1 LQARPRVA
9 KGSRSGPANGRS
21 EAEIPGA
28 LRPPF
33 ATQGRAYKTVR
44 KSTSTRQ
51 STMTTTIS
59 STNDLPAI
67 RRKPLYQHLYVQVL
81 AAIALGILLGHFSPG
96 LGEQMKPLGD
106 TFIKLIKMLIAPII
120 FCTVVSGIA
129 GMQSLKRIGRIGFK
143 ALAYFEVLTTIAL
156 VIGLIGVNLLKPGV
170 GMHIDPATLD
180 ASAIAGYSKAA
191 HDQSVVG
198 FLTHIVPS
206 TVFGAFSEGDILQV
220 LFISVLFAFGLQ
232 LLGDVGKPLLDTLDL
247 VAKAFFRMLKIVMY
261 VAPLGAF
268 GGMAFT
274 VGKYGVQSLSAYG
287 HLLLCYYLTGLVFV
301 FVVLN
306 LVARLAGFSLWKFL
320 KYIREELVLVL
331 GTSSSESALPRLM
344 GKLEKLGC
352 EKSTV
357 GLVVPSG
364 YCFNLDG
371 SCINMTVLAIFIAQ
385 ALDIDVSLYHQ
396 VTLLL
401 ILLLTSKGA
410 ASVTGGAFITL
421 AATLGSLDV
430 IPAAGLV
437 LVLGIYRFIS
447 EGGALINVIGNGVA
461 TLFVARW
468 DGALDREQLE
478 RELG

>member
-1 LQARPRVA
+1 
-9 KGSRSGPANGRS
+9 
-21 EAEIPGA
+21 
-28 LRPPF
+28 
-33 ATQGRAYKTVR
+33 
-44 KSTSTRQ
+44 
-51 STMTTTIS
+51 MTKTIS
-59 STNDLPAI
+59 SSIETADVALPC
-67 RRKPLYQHLYVQVL
+67 RKPFYHHLYVQVL
-81 AAIALGILLGHFSPG
+81 AAIVLGVILGHYSPG

-129 GMQSLKRIGRIGFK
+129 SMQDLKRIGRIGFK
-143 ALAYFEVLTTIAL
+143 SLVYFEVLTTIAL
-156 VIGLIGVNLLKPGV
+156 VVGLIGVNLLKPGV

-180 ASAIAGYSKAA
+180 ASAIAGYTKAA

-198 FLTHIVPS
+198 FLTHIIPS
-206 TVFGAFSEGDILQV
+206 TVFGAFTDGDILQV

-232 LLGDVGKPLLDTLDL
+232 LMGEVGRPLLNTIDL
-247 VAKAFFRMLKIVMY
+247 IAKAFFRMLKIVMY
-261 VAPLGAF
+261 LAPLGAF

-274 VGKYGVQSLSAYG
+274 VGKYGVQSLGAYVN
-287 HLLLCYYLTGLVFV
+287 LLVCYYITGLVFV

-306 LVARLAGFSLWKFL
+306 IVARLAGFSLWKFL

-344 GKLEKLGC
+344 GKLERLGC

-421 AATLGSLDV
+421 AATLGSIDV

-437 LVLGIYRFIS
+437 LVLGVYRFIS

-468 DGALDREQLE
+468 DGALDREQLK

>member
-1 LQARPRVA
+1 
-9 KGSRSGPANGRS
+9 
-21 EAEIPGA
+21 
-28 LRPPF
+28 
-33 ATQGRAYKTVR
+33 
-44 KSTSTRQ
+44 
-51 STMTTTIS
+51 MTKTIS
-59 STNDLPAI
+59 SSIATADVASP
-67 RRKPLYQHLYVQVL
+67 RRKSFYHHLYVQVL
-81 AAIALGILLGHFSPG
+81 AAIVLGVILGHYSPG

-129 GMQSLKRIGRIGFK
+129 SMRDLKRIGRIGFK
-143 ALAYFEVLTTIAL
+143 SLVYFEVLTTIAL
-156 VIGLIGVNLLKPGV
+156 VIGLIGVNVLKPGA
-170 GMHIDPATLD
+170 GLHIDPASLD
-180 ASAIAGYSKAA
+180 ASAIAGYTKAA

-198 FLTHIVPS
+198 FLTHIIPS
-206 TVFGAFSEGDILQV
+206 TVFGAFTEGDILQV

-232 LLGDVGKPLLDTLDL
+232 LLGDAGKPLLNTIDL
-247 VAKAFFRMLKIVMY
+247 IAKAFFRMLKIIMY
-261 VAPLGAF
+261 LAPLGAF

-274 VGKYGVQSLSAYG
+274 VGKYGVQSLGAYAN
-287 HLLLCYYLTGLVFV
+287 LLVCYYITGLVFV

-306 LVARLAGFSLWKFL
+306 IVARLAGFSLWKFL

-421 AATLGSLDV
+421 AATLGSIDV

-437 LVLGIYRFIS
+437 LVLGVYRFIS

-468 DGALDREQLE
+468 DGALDREQLK
-478 RELG
+478 RELGVIVLLSALRLGATHGELKGCEHLEAALILI

>member
-1 LQARPRVA
+1 
-9 KGSRSGPANGRS
+9 
-21 EAEIPGA
+21 
-28 LRPPF
+28 
-33 ATQGRAYKTVR
+33 
-44 KSTSTRQ
+44 
-51 STMTTTIS
+51 MTKIIS
-59 STNDLPAI
+59 SSDTDSDFGIDSPASK
-67 RRKPLYQHLYVQVL
+67 RKPFYQHLYVQVL
-81 AAIALGILLGHFSPG
+81 AAIALGIVLGHFAPSV
-96 LGEQMKPLGD
+96 GEQMKPLGD

-129 GMQSLKRIGRIGFK
+129 SMQNLKRIGRVGLK
-143 ALAYFEVLTTIAL
+143 ALIYFEVLTTLAL
-156 VIGLIGVNLLKPGV
+156 IIGLIGVNLLKPGA
-170 GMHIDPATLD
+170 GMHIDPASLD
-180 ASAIAGYSKAA
+180 ATAIAGYAKAA

-198 FLTHIVPS
+198 FLTHIIPS
-206 TVFGAFSEGDILQV
+206 TVFGAFTEGDILQV
-220 LFISVLFAFGLQ
+220 LFISVLFAFALQ
-232 LLGDVGKPLLDTLDL
+232 LMGDLGKPLLNIIDL
-247 VAKAFFRMLKIVMY
+247 IANAFFRMLKIVMY

-274 VGKYGVQSLSAYG
+274 VGKYGVGSLVSYG
-287 HLLLCYYLTGLVFV
+287 NLLICYYVTAIVFV

-306 LVARLAGFSLWKFL
+306 LVAKLAGFSLWKFL

-421 AATLGSLDV
+421 AATLGSMDV

-437 LVLGIYRFIS
+437 LVLGVYRFIS

-461 TLFVARW
+461 TIFIARW
-468 DGALDREQLE
+468 DGALDREQLQ

>member
-1 LQARPRVA
+1 
-9 KGSRSGPANGRS
+9 
-21 EAEIPGA
+21 
-28 LRPPF
+28 
-33 ATQGRAYKTVR
+33 
-44 KSTSTRQ
+44 
-51 STMTTTIS
+51 MTKTIS
-59 STNDLPAI
+59 TTVDEITAAAP
-67 RRKPLYQHLYVQVL
+67 RRKPFYHHLYVQVL
-81 AAIALGILLGHFSPG
+81 TAIILGVILGHFSPG

-129 GMQSLKRIGRIGFK
+129 GMQDLKRIGRIGFK
-143 ALAYFEVLTTIAL
+143 SLVYFEVLTTIAL
-156 VIGLIGVNLLKPGV
+156 VIGLIGVNLFKPGA
-170 GMHIDPATLD
+170 GMHINPATLD
-180 ASAIAGYSKAA
+180 PSAIAGYAKAA
-191 HDQSVVG
+191 HDQSVVE
-198 FLTHIVPS
+198 FLTHIVPT
-206 TVFGAFSEGDILQV
+206 TVFGAFTEGDILQV
-220 LFISVLFAFGLQ
+220 LFISVLFAFSLQ
-232 LLGDVGKPLLDTLDL
+232 LLGDVGKPLLNTIDL
-247 VAKAFFRMLKIVMY
+247 IAKAFFRMLKIVMY
-261 VAPLGAF
+261 LAPLGAF

-274 VGKYGVQSLSAYG
+274 VGKYGVQSLGAYVN
-287 HLLLCYYLTGLVFV
+287 LLVCYYVTGLVFV

-306 LVARLAGFSLWKFL
+306 IVARLAGFSLWKFL

-421 AATLGSLDV
+421 AATLGSIDV

-437 LVLGIYRFIS
+437 LVLGVYRFIS

-468 DGALDREQLE
+468 DGALDREQLK
-478 RELG
+478 RELGE

>member
-1 LQARPRVA
+1 
-9 KGSRSGPANGRS
+9 
-21 EAEIPGA
+21 
-28 LRPPF
+28 
-33 ATQGRAYKTVR
+33 
-44 KSTSTRQ
+44 
-51 STMTTTIS
+51 MTKIIS
-59 STNDLPAI
+59 SSVESVDEPLP
-67 RRKPLYQHLYVQVL
+67 RRKAFYQHLYVQVL
-81 AAIALGILLGHFSPG
+81 AAIVLGVILGHFSPG

-129 GMQSLKRIGRIGFK
+129 GMQDLKRIGRIGFK
-143 ALAYFEVLTTIAL
+143 SLIYFEVLTTIAL
-156 VIGLIGVNLLKPGV
+156 VIGLIGVNLLKPGI
-170 GMHIDPATLD
+170 GMHIDPASLD
-180 ASAIAGYSKAA
+180 ASAIAGYTKAA

-198 FLTHIVPS
+198 FLTHIVPT
-206 TVFGAFSEGDILQV
+206 TVFGAFTEGDILQV

-232 LLGDVGKPLLDTLDL
+232 LLGETGKPLLNTIDL

-261 VAPLGAF
+261 LAPLGAF

-274 VGKYGVQSLSAYG
+274 VGKYGVQSLGAYVN
-287 HLLLCYYLTGLVFV
+287 LLVCYYLTGLVFV

-421 AATLGSLDV
+421 AATLGSIDV

-437 LVLGIYRFIS
+437 LVLGVYRFIS

-461 TLFVARW
+461 TLFIARW
-468 DGALDREQLE
+468 DGALDREQLS

>member
-1 LQARPRVA
+1 
-9 KGSRSGPANGRS
+9 
-21 EAEIPGA
+21 
-28 LRPPF
+28 
-33 ATQGRAYKTVR
+33 
-44 KSTSTRQ
+44 
-51 STMTTTIS
+51 MTKIIS
-59 STNDLPAI
+59 SSDSDFGIDSPTSK
-67 RRKPLYQHLYVQVL
+67 RKPFYQHLYVQVL
-81 AAIALGILLGHFSPG
+81 AAIALGIVLGHFAPSV
-96 LGEQMKPLGD
+96 GEQMKPLGD

-129 GMQSLKRIGRIGFK
+129 SMQNLRRIGRVGLK
-143 ALAYFEVLTTIAL
+143 AIIYFEVLTTLAL
-156 VIGLIGVNLLKPGV
+156 IIGLIGVNLLQPGV
-170 GMHIDPATLD
+170 GMHIDPASLD
-180 ASAIAGYSKAA
+180 ATAIAGYAKAA

-198 FLTHIVPS
+198 FLTHIIPS
-206 TVFGAFSEGDILQV
+206 TVFGAFTEGDILQV
-220 LFISVLFAFGLQ
+220 LFISVLFAFALQ
-232 LLGDVGKPLLDTLDL
+232 LMGDLGKPLLNIIDL
-247 VAKAFFRMLKIVMY
+247 TANAFFRMLKIVMY

-274 VGKYGVQSLSAYG
+274 VGKYGVGSLVSYG
-287 HLLLCYYLTGLVFV
+287 NLLVCYYVTAIVFV

-306 LVARLAGFSLWKFL
+306 LVAKLAGFSLWKFL

-396 VTLLL
+396 ITLLL

-421 AATLGSLDV
+421 AATLGSMDV

-437 LVLGIYRFIS
+437 LVLGVYRFIS

-461 TLFVARW
+461 TIFIARW
-468 DGALDREQLE
+468 DGALDREQLQ

>member
-1 LQARPRVA
+1 MKTITSMISEKSPSRLRRV
-9 KGSRSGPANGRS
+9 
-21 EAEIPGA
+21 
-28 LRPPF
+28 LR
-33 ATQGRAYKTVR
+33 
-44 KSTSTRQ
+44 
-51 STMTTTIS
+51 
-59 STNDLPAI
+59 
-67 RRKPLYQHLYVQVL
+67 HLYVQVL
-81 AAIALGILLGHFSPG
+81 LAILLGVIVGHFYPG
-96 LGEQMKPLGD
+96 VGEQMKPLGD

-129 GMQSLKRIGRIGFK
+129 SMQSLKRIGRVGFK
-143 ALAYFEVLTTIAL
+143 SLLYFEVLTTLAL
-156 VIGLIGVNLLKPGV
+156 VIGLIGVNLMQPGA
-170 GMHIDPATLD
+170 GMHINPATLD
-180 ASAIAGYSKAA
+180 GQAVAGYSKLA
-191 HDQSVVG
+191 HEQSVVG

-206 TVFGAFSEGDILQV
+206 TVFGAFAEGDILQV
-220 LFISVLFAFGLQ
+220 LFISILFAFALQ
-232 LLGDVGKPLLDTLDL
+232 MLGAAGKPLLNLIDL
-247 VAKAFFRMLKIVMY
+247 VAQAFFRMVKIVMY
-261 VAPLGAF
+261 VSPLGAF

-274 VGKYGVQSLSAYG
+274 IGKYGVGSLGAYG
-287 HLLLCYYLTGLVFV
+287 NLLICYYVTAVFFV

-306 LVARLAGFSLWKFL
+306 LVARLAGFSLWQFL
-320 KYIREELVLVL
+320 KYIRDELFLVL

-344 GKLEKLGC
+344 GKLERLGC
-352 EKSTV
+352 EKSVV

-385 ALDIDVSLYHQ
+385 ALDIPLDLWHQ

-437 LVLGIYRFIS
+437 LVLGVYRFIS

-461 TLFVARW
+461 TLFIAKW
-468 DGALDREQLE
+468 EGALDEGKLAAQLRDGCGREG
-478 RELG
+478 RV

>member
-1 LQARPRVA
+1 
-9 KGSRSGPANGRS
+9 
-21 EAEIPGA
+21 
-28 LRPPF
+28 
-33 ATQGRAYKTVR
+33 
-44 KSTSTRQ
+44 
-51 STMTTTIS
+51 MTKIIS
-59 STNDLPAI
+59 SSDIDSDFGIDSPTSK
-67 RRKPLYQHLYVQVL
+67 RKPFYQHLSVQVL
-81 AAIALGILLGHFSPG
+81 AALALGIVLGHFAPSV
-96 LGEQMKPLGD
+96 GEQMKPLGD

-129 GMQSLKRIGRIGFK
+129 SMQNLKRIGRVGLK
-143 ALAYFEVLTTIAL
+143 ALIYFEVLTTLAL
-156 VIGLIGVNLLKPGV
+156 IIGLIGVNLLKPGV
-170 GMHIDPATLD
+170 GMHIDPASLD
-180 ASAIAGYSKAA
+180 ATAIAGYAKAA

-198 FLTHIVPS
+198 FLTHIIPS
-206 TVFGAFSEGDILQV
+206 TVFGAFTEGDILQV
-220 LFISVLFAFGLQ
+220 LFISVLFAFALQ
-232 LLGDVGKPLLDTLDL
+232 LMGDLGKPLLNIIDL
-247 VAKAFFRMLKIVMY
+247 IANAFFRMLKIVMY

-274 VGKYGVQSLSAYG
+274 VGKYGVGSLVSYG
-287 HLLLCYYLTGLVFV
+287 NLLICYYVTAIVFV

-306 LVARLAGFSLWKFL
+306 LVAKLAGFSLWKFL

-421 AATLGSLDV
+421 AATLGSMDV

-437 LVLGIYRFIS
+437 LVLGVYRFIS

-461 TLFVARW
+461 TIFIARW
-468 DGALDREQLE
+468 DGALDREQLQ

>member
-1 LQARPRVA
+1 
-9 KGSRSGPANGRS
+9 
-21 EAEIPGA
+21 
-28 LRPPF
+28 
-33 ATQGRAYKTVR
+33 
-44 KSTSTRQ
+44 
-51 STMTTTIS
+51 MTKTIS
-59 STNDLPAI
+59 STIDTAAVPSP
-67 RRKPLYQHLYVQVL
+67 RRKPFYHHLYVQVL
-81 AAIALGILLGHFSPG
+81 AAILLGIVLGHFSPA

-106 TFIKLIKMLIAPII
+106 TFIKLIKMLIAPVI

-129 GMQSLKRIGRIGFK
+129 SMQSLKRIGRIGFK
-143 ALAYFEVLTTIAL
+143 SLIYFEVLTTIAL
-156 VIGLIGVNLLKPGV
+156 VIGLIGVNVLKPGA
-170 GMHIDPATLD
+170 GMHIDPASLD
-180 ASAIAGYSKAA
+180 SSAIAGYAKAA

-198 FLTHIVPS
+198 FLTHIVPG
-206 TVFGAFSEGDILQV
+206 TVFGAFAEGEILQV

-232 LLGDVGKPLLDTLDL
+232 LLGEAGKPLLAIIDL

-274 VGKYGVQSLSAYG
+274 VGKYGVQSLGAYAN
-287 HLLLCYYLTGLVFV
+287 LLVCYYLTALVFV

-306 LVARLAGFSLWKFL
+306 IVARLAGFSLWKFL

-344 GKLEKLGC
+344 DKLEKLGC

-371 SCINMTVLAIFIAQ
+371 SCINMTVLAMFIAQ

-421 AATLGSLDV
+421 AATLASVDV

-437 LVLGIYRFIS
+437 LVLGVYRFIS

-461 TLFVARW
+461 TLFIARW
-468 DGALDREQLE
+468 DGALDREQLQ

>member
-1 LQARPRVA
+1 
-9 KGSRSGPANGRS
+9 
-21 EAEIPGA
+21 
-28 LRPPF
+28 
-33 ATQGRAYKTVR
+33 
-44 KSTSTRQ
+44 
-51 STMTTTIS
+51 MTKTIS
-59 STNDLPAI
+59 SSSEIPAVPGLK
-67 RRKPLYQHLYVQVL
+67 RKPFYHHLYVQVL
-81 AAIALGILLGHFSPG
+81 AAILLGILLGHISPG

-129 GMQSLKRIGRIGFK
+129 SMQNLKKIGRIGFK
-143 ALAYFEVLTTIAL
+143 SLVYFEVLTTLAL
-156 VIGLIGVNLLKPGV
+156 IIGLIGVNLFKPGV

-180 ASAIAGYSKAA
+180 ATAITGYTKAA

-198 FLTHIVPS
+198 FLTHIVPT
-206 TVFGAFSEGDILQV
+206 TVFGAFADGEILQV

-232 LLGDVGKPLLDTLDL
+232 LLGPIGKPLLATIDL
-247 VAKAFFRMLKIVMY
+247 VAQAFFRMLKIVMY

-274 VGKYGVQSLSAYG
+274 VGKYGIGSLAAYG
-287 HLLLCYYLTGLVFV
+287 HLLICYYVTGLVFV

-306 LVARLAGFSLWKFL
+306 LAARLAGFSLWKFL

-344 GKLEKLGC
+344 TKLEKLGC
-352 EKSTV
+352 EKATV

-396 VTLLL
+396 ITLLL

-421 AATLGSLDV
+421 AATLGSIDV

-437 LVLGIYRFIS
+437 LVLGVYRFIS

-461 TLFVARW
+461 ALFVARW
-468 DGALDREQLE
+468 EGVLDREQRT

>member
-1 LQARPRVA
+1 
-9 KGSRSGPANGRS
+9 
-21 EAEIPGA
+21 
-28 LRPPF
+28 
-33 ATQGRAYKTVR
+33 
-44 KSTSTRQ
+44 
-51 STMTTTIS
+51 
-59 STNDLPAI
+59 
-67 RRKPLYQHLYVQVL
+67 LYQHLYVQVL
-81 AAIALGILLGHFSPG
+81 VAVGLGVILGHFSPG

-106 TFIKLIKMLIAPII
+106 IFIKLIKMLIAPII

-129 GMQSLKRIGRIGFK
+129 GMQDLKRIGRIGFK
-143 ALAYFEVLTTIAL
+143 SLIYFEVLTTLAL
-156 VIGLIGVNLLKPGV
+156 VIGLIGVNLLKPGA
-170 GMHIDPATLD
+170 GMHINPATLD
-180 ASAIAGYSKAA
+180 VTAIAGYTKAA
-191 HDQSVVG
+191 HDQSVAG
-198 FLTHIVPS
+198 FLTHIVPA
-206 TVFGAFSEGDILQV
+206 TVFGAFTEGDILQV

-232 LLGDVGKPLLDTLDL
+232 RLGDIGKPLLATIDL

-261 VAPLGAF
+261 LAPLGAF

-274 VGKYGVQSLSAYG
+274 VGKYGVQSLGGYVN
-287 HLLLCYYLTGLVFV
+287 LLVCYYLTGLAFV
-301 FVVLN
+301 FLVLN

-421 AATLGSLDV
+421 AATLGSIDV

-437 LVLGIYRFIS
+437 LVLGVYRFIS

-461 TLFVARW
+461 TLVIARW
-468 DGALDREQLE
+468 DGALDREQLK

>member
-1 LQARPRVA
+1 MISEQPPRPSRLRRV
-9 KGSRSGPANGRS
+9 
-21 EAEIPGA
+21 
-28 LRPPF
+28 LR
-33 ATQGRAYKTVR
+33 
-44 KSTSTRQ
+44 
-51 STMTTTIS
+51 
-59 STNDLPAI
+59 
-67 RRKPLYQHLYVQVL
+67 HLYVQVL
-81 AAIALGILLGHFSPG
+81 LAIILGVIVGHFYPSV
-96 LGEQMKPLGD
+96 GEQMKPLGD

-129 GMQSLKRIGRIGFK
+129 SMQSLKRIGRVGFK
-143 ALAYFEVLTTIAL
+143 SLLYFEVLTTLAL
-156 VIGLIGVNLLKPGV
+156 VIGLMGVNLMQPGA
-170 GMHIDPATLD
+170 GMHINPATLD
-180 ASAIAGYSKAA
+180 GQAVAGYSKLA
-191 HDQSVVG
+191 HEQSVVG

-206 TVFGAFSEGDILQV
+206 TVFGAFAEGDILQV
-220 LFISVLFAFGLQ
+220 LFISILFAFALQ
-232 LLGDVGKPLLDTLDL
+232 MLGPIGKPLLNLIDL
-247 VAKAFFRMLKIVMY
+247 VAQAFFRMVKIVMY
-261 VAPLGAF
+261 ASPLGAF

-274 VGKYGVQSLSAYG
+274 IGKYGVGSLGAYG
-287 HLLLCYYLTGLVFV
+287 NLLICYYVTAVFFV

-306 LVARLAGFSLWKFL
+306 LVARLAGFSLWQFL
-320 KYIREELVLVL
+320 KYIRDELFLVL

-344 GKLEKLGC
+344 GKLERLGC
-352 EKSTV
+352 EKSVV

-385 ALDIDVSLYHQ
+385 ALDIPLDLWHQ

-437 LVLGIYRFIS
+437 LVLGVYRFIS

-461 TLFVARW
+461 TLFIAKW
-468 DGALDREQLE
+468 EGALDEEKLAS
-478 RELG
+478 ELRNGCAKEVEAQA

>member
-1 LQARPRVA
+1 
-9 KGSRSGPANGRS
+9 
-21 EAEIPGA
+21 
-28 LRPPF
+28 
-33 ATQGRAYKTVR
+33 
-44 KSTSTRQ
+44 
-51 STMTTTIS
+51 MTTKTS
-59 STNDLPAI
+59 SSSELPELQLAK
-67 RRKPLYQHLYVQVL
+67 RKPFYNHLYVQVL
-81 AAIALGILLGHFSPG
+81 AAILLGILLGHLSPT

-106 TFIKLIKMLIAPII
+106 TFIKVIKMLIAPII

-129 GMQSLKRIGRIGFK
+129 SMQNLKKIGRIGFK
-143 ALAYFEVLTTIAL
+143 SLVYFEVLTTLAL
-156 VIGLIGVNLLKPGV
+156 VIGLIGVNLFKPGV
-170 GMHIDPATLD
+170 GMHIDPSTLD
-180 ASAIAGYSKAA
+180 GNAIAGYAKAA

-198 FLTHIVPS
+198 FLTHIIPT
-206 TVFGAFSEGDILQV
+206 TVFGAFTEGDILQV

-232 LLGDVGKPLLDTLDL
+232 LLGPVGKPLLDTINL
-247 VAKAFFRMLKIVMY
+247 VAQAFFRMLKIVMY

-274 VGKYGVQSLSAYG
+274 VGKYGIGSLASYG
-287 HLLLCYYLTGLVFV
+287 NLLICYYVTGLVFV

-306 LVARLAGFSLWKFL
+306 LAAHLAGFSLWKFL

-385 ALDIDVSLYHQ
+385 ALDIDVSIYHQ

-421 AATLGSLDV
+421 AATLGSIDV

-437 LVLGIYRFIS
+437 LVLGVYRFIS

-468 DGALDREQLE
+468 EGVLDREQLK

>member
-1 LQARPRVA
+1 
-9 KGSRSGPANGRS
+9 
-21 EAEIPGA
+21 
-28 LRPPF
+28 
-33 ATQGRAYKTVR
+33 
-44 KSTSTRQ
+44 
-51 STMTTTIS
+51 MTKTIS
-59 STNDLPAI
+59 TTVDEITAAAP
-67 RRKPLYQHLYVQVL
+67 RRKPFYHHLYVQVL
-81 AAIALGILLGHFSPG
+81 TAIILGVILGHFSPG

-129 GMQSLKRIGRIGFK
+129 GMQDLKRIGRIGFK
-143 ALAYFEVLTTIAL
+143 SLVYFEVLTTVAL
-156 VIGLIGVNLLKPGV
+156 VIGLIGVNLFKPGA

-180 ASAIAGYSKAA
+180 PSAIAGYAKAA

-198 FLTHIVPS
+198 FLTHIVPT
-206 TVFGAFSEGDILQV
+206 TVFGAFTEGDILQV

-232 LLGDVGKPLLDTLDL
+232 LLGDVGKPLLNTIDL
-247 VAKAFFRMLKIVMY
+247 IAKAFFRMLKIVMY
-261 VAPLGAF
+261 LAPLGAF

-274 VGKYGVQSLSAYG
+274 VGKYGVQSLGAYVN
-287 HLLLCYYLTGLVFV
+287 LLVCYYVTGLVFV

-306 LVARLAGFSLWKFL
+306 IVARLAGFSLWKFL

-421 AATLGSLDV
+421 AATLGSIDV

-437 LVLGIYRFIS
+437 LVLGVYRFIS

-468 DGALDREQLE
+468 DGALDREQLK
-478 RELG
+478 RELGD

>member
-1 LQARPRVA
+1 
-9 KGSRSGPANGRS
+9 
-21 EAEIPGA
+21 
-28 LRPPF
+28 
-33 ATQGRAYKTVR
+33 
-44 KSTSTRQ
+44 
-51 STMTTTIS
+51 MTKTIS
-59 STNDLPAI
+59 SSIDTAGLSTPQ
-67 RRKPLYQHLYVQVL
+67 RKPFYQHLYVQVL
-81 AAIALGILLGHFSPG
+81 AAIVLGIVLGHFSPA

-129 GMQSLKRIGRIGFK
+129 SMQSLKRIGRIGFK
-143 ALAYFEVLTTIAL
+143 SLVYFEVLTTIAL
-156 VIGLIGVNLLKPGV
+156 VIGLIGVNLLKPGA

-180 ASAIAGYSKAA
+180 SSAIAGYAKAA
-191 HDQSVVG
+191 HEQSVVG
-198 FLTHIVPS
+198 FLTHIVPG
-206 TVFGAFSEGDILQV
+206 TVFGAFAEGEILQV

-232 LLGDVGKPLLDTLDL
+232 FLGETGKPLLATIDL
-247 VAKAFFRMLKIVMY
+247 IAKAFFRMLKIVMY
-261 VAPLGAF
+261 LAPLGAF

-274 VGKYGVQSLSAYG
+274 VGKYGVQSLGSYAN
-287 HLLLCYYLTGLVFV
+287 LLVCYYLTGLVFV

-306 LVARLAGFSLWKFL
+306 IVARLAGFSLWKFL
-320 KYIREELVLVL
+320 KYIREELMLVL

-344 GKLEKLGC
+344 DKLEKLGC

-371 SCINMTVLAIFIAQ
+371 SCLNMTVLAIFIAQ
-385 ALDIDVSLYHQ
+385 ALDIDLSLYHQ

-421 AATLGSLDV
+421 AATLASVDV

-437 LVLGIYRFIS
+437 LVLGVYRFIS

-468 DGALDREQLE
+468 DGALDREQLK

>member
-1 LQARPRVA
+1 
-9 KGSRSGPANGRS
+9 
-21 EAEIPGA
+21 
-28 LRPPF
+28 
-33 ATQGRAYKTVR
+33 
-44 KSTSTRQ
+44 
-51 STMTTTIS
+51 MTKTIS
-59 STNDLPAI
+59 SSIDTADVALP
-67 RRKPLYQHLYVQVL
+67 RRRPFYHHLYVQVL
-81 AAIALGILLGHFSPG
+81 AAIVLGVILGHYSPG

-129 GMQSLKRIGRIGFK
+129 SMRDLKRIGRIGFK
-143 ALAYFEVLTTIAL
+143 SLVYFEVLTTIAL

-180 ASAIAGYSKAA
+180 ASAIAGYTKAA

-198 FLTHIVPS
+198 FLTHIIPS
-206 TVFGAFSEGDILQV
+206 TVFGAFTDGDILQV

-232 LLGDVGKPLLDTLDL
+232 LLGEVGKPLLNTIDL
-247 VAKAFFRMLKIVMY
+247 IAKAFFRMLKIVMY
-261 VAPLGAF
+261 LAPLGAF

-274 VGKYGVQSLSAYG
+274 VGKYGVQSLGAYVN
-287 HLLLCYYLTGLVFV
+287 LLVCYYITGLVFV

-306 LVARLAGFSLWKFL
+306 IVARLAGFSLWKFL

-344 GKLEKLGC
+344 GKLERLGC

-421 AATLGSLDV
+421 AATLGSIDV

-437 LVLGIYRFIS
+437 LVLGVYRFIS

-468 DGALDREQLE
+468 DGALDREQLK

>member
-1 LQARPRVA
+1 
-9 KGSRSGPANGRS
+9 
-21 EAEIPGA
+21 
-28 LRPPF
+28 
-33 ATQGRAYKTVR
+33 
-44 KSTSTRQ
+44 
-51 STMTTTIS
+51 MTKIIS
-59 STNDLPAI
+59 SSIQALPQ
-67 RRKPLYQHLYVQVL
+67 RTPFYQHLYVQVL
-81 AAIALGILLGHFSPG
+81 AAIVLGVILGHFSPS

-129 GMQSLKRIGRIGFK
+129 GMQDLKRIGRIGFK
-143 ALAYFEVLTTIAL
+143 SLIYFEVLTTIAL
-156 VIGLIGVNLLKPGV
+156 VIGLIGVNLLKPGA
-170 GMHIDPATLD
+170 GMHIDPASLD
-180 ASAIAGYSKAA
+180 ASAIAGYTKAA

-206 TVFGAFSEGDILQV
+206 TVFGAFTDGDILQV

-232 LLGDVGKPLLDTLDL
+232 LLGDTGKPLLNTIDL

-261 VAPLGAF
+261 LAPLGAF

-274 VGKYGVQSLSAYG
+274 VGKYGVQSLGAYVN
-287 HLLLCYYLTGLVFV
+287 LLVCYYLTGLVFV

-421 AATLGSLDV
+421 AATLGSIDV

-437 LVLGIYRFIS
+437 LVLGVYRFIS

-461 TLFVARW
+461 TLFIARW
-468 DGALDREQLE
+468 DGALDREQLR

>member
-1 LQARPRVA
+1 
-9 KGSRSGPANGRS
+9 
-21 EAEIPGA
+21 
-28 LRPPF
+28 
-33 ATQGRAYKTVR
+33 
-44 KSTSTRQ
+44 
-51 STMTTTIS
+51 MTKTIS
-59 STNDLPAI
+59 SSIDTAGLSSPQ
-67 RRKPLYQHLYVQVL
+67 RKPFYQHLYVQVL
-81 AAIALGILLGHFSPG
+81 AAIVLGIVLGHFSPA

-129 GMQSLKRIGRIGFK
+129 SMQSLKRIGRIGFK
-143 ALAYFEVLTTIAL
+143 SLVYFEVLTTIAL
-156 VIGLIGVNLLKPGV
+156 VIGLIGVNLLKPGA

-180 ASAIAGYSKAA
+180 SSAIAGYAKAA
-191 HDQSVVG
+191 HEQSVVG
-198 FLTHIVPS
+198 FLTHIVPG
-206 TVFGAFSEGDILQV
+206 TVFGAFAEGEILQV

-232 LLGDVGKPLLDTLDL
+232 FLGETGKPLLATIDL
-247 VAKAFFRMLKIVMY
+247 IAKAFFRMLKIVMY
-261 VAPLGAF
+261 LAPLGAF

-274 VGKYGVQSLSAYG
+274 VGKYGVQSLGSYVN
-287 HLLLCYYLTGLVFV
+287 LLVCYYLTGLVFV

-306 LVARLAGFSLWKFL
+306 IVARLAGFSLWKFL
-320 KYIREELVLVL
+320 KYIREELMLVL

-344 GKLEKLGC
+344 DKLEKLGC

-371 SCINMTVLAIFIAQ
+371 SCLNMTVLAIFIAQ
-385 ALDIDVSLYHQ
+385 ALDIDLSLYHQ

-421 AATLGSLDV
+421 AATLASVDV

-437 LVLGIYRFIS
+437 LVLGVYRFIS

-468 DGALDREQLE
+468 DGALDREQLK

>member
-1 LQARPRVA
+1 
-9 KGSRSGPANGRS
+9 
-21 EAEIPGA
+21 
-28 LRPPF
+28 
-33 ATQGRAYKTVR
+33 
-44 KSTSTRQ
+44 
-51 STMTTTIS
+51 MTKTIS
-59 STNDLPAI
+59 SSSKLPELPLAK
-67 RRKPLYQHLYVQVL
+67 RKPFYHHLYVQVL
-81 AAIALGILLGHFSPG
+81 AAILLGILLGHLSPG

-129 GMQSLKRIGRIGFK
+129 SMQNLKKIGRIGFK
-143 ALAYFEVLTTIAL
+143 SLIYFEVLTTLAL
-156 VIGLIGVNLLKPGV
+156 VIGLIGVNLFKPGV
-170 GMHIDPATLD
+170 GMHIDPSTLD
-180 ASAIAGYSKAA
+180 GSAIAGYAKAA

-198 FLTHIVPS
+198 FLTHIIPT
-206 TVFGAFSEGDILQV
+206 TVFGAFTEGDILQV

-232 LLGDVGKPLLDTLDL
+232 LLGPIGKPLLDTIDL
-247 VAKAFFRMLKIVMY
+247 VAQAFFRMLKIVMY

-274 VGKYGVQSLSAYG
+274 VGKYGIGSLASYG
-287 HLLLCYYLTGLVFV
+287 NLLICYYVTGFFFV

-306 LVARLAGFSLWKFL
+306 LAARLAGFSLWKFL

-385 ALDIDVSLYHQ
+385 ALDIDVSIYHQ

-421 AATLGSLDV
+421 AATLGSVDV

-437 LVLGIYRFIS
+437 LVLGVYRFIS

-468 DGALDREQLE
+468 EGVLDREQLK

>member
-1 LQARPRVA
+1 MISEKSPSRLRRV
-9 KGSRSGPANGRS
+9 
-21 EAEIPGA
+21 
-28 LRPPF
+28 LR
-33 ATQGRAYKTVR
+33 
-44 KSTSTRQ
+44 
-51 STMTTTIS
+51 
-59 STNDLPAI
+59 
-67 RRKPLYQHLYVQVL
+67 HLYVQVL
-81 AAIALGILLGHFSPG
+81 LAILLGIIVGHFYPG
-96 LGEQMKPLGD
+96 VGEQMKPLGD

-129 GMQSLKRIGRIGFK
+129 SMQSLKRIGRVGFK
-143 ALAYFEVLTTIAL
+143 SLLYFEVLTTLAL
-156 VIGLIGVNLLKPGV
+156 VIGLIGVNLMQPGA
-170 GMHIDPATLD
+170 GMHINPATLD
-180 ASAIAGYSKAA
+180 GQAVAGYSKLA
-191 HDQSVVG
+191 HEQSVVG

-206 TVFGAFSEGDILQV
+206 TVFGAFAEGDILQV
-220 LFISVLFAFGLQ
+220 LFISILFAFALQ
-232 LLGDVGKPLLDTLDL
+232 MLGAVGKPLLNLIDL
-247 VAKAFFRMLKIVMY
+247 VAQAFFRMVKIVMY
-261 VAPLGAF
+261 VSPLGAF

-274 VGKYGVQSLSAYG
+274 IGKYGVGSLGAYG
-287 HLLLCYYLTGLVFV
+287 NLLICYYVTAVFFV

-306 LVARLAGFSLWKFL
+306 LVARLAGFSLWQFL
-320 KYIREELVLVL
+320 KYIRDELFLVL

-344 GKLEKLGC
+344 GKLERLGC
-352 EKSTV
+352 EKSVV

-385 ALDIDVSLYHQ
+385 ALDIPLDLWHQ

-437 LVLGIYRFIS
+437 LVLGVYRFIS

-461 TLFVARW
+461 TLFIAKW
-468 DGALDREQLE
+468 EGALDEGKLAAQLRDGCGREG
-478 RELG
+478 RV

>member
-1 LQARPRVA
+1 
-9 KGSRSGPANGRS
+9 
-21 EAEIPGA
+21 
-28 LRPPF
+28 
-33 ATQGRAYKTVR
+33 
-44 KSTSTRQ
+44 
-51 STMTTTIS
+51 MTKIIS
-59 STNDLPAI
+59 SSDIDIEHPQT
-67 RRKPLYQHLYVQVL
+67 RRKPFYHHLYIQVL
-81 AAIALGILLGHFSPG
+81 VAIALGIILGHYAPSV
-96 LGEQMKPLGD
+96 GEQMKPLGD

-129 GMQSLKRIGRIGFK
+129 SMQNLKRIGRVGLK
-143 ALAYFEVLTTIAL
+143 AIIYFEVLTTVAL
-156 VIGLIGVNLLKPGV
+156 IIGLVGVNLFQPGA

-180 ASAIAGYSKAA
+180 AAAISGYAKAA

-198 FLTHIVPS
+198 FLTHIIPA
-206 TVFGAFSEGDILQV
+206 TVFGAFTEGDILQV
-220 LFISVLFAFGLQ
+220 LFISVLFAFALQ
-232 LLGDVGKPLLDTLDL
+232 LMGDVGKPLLNIIDL
-247 VAKAFFRMLKIVMY
+247 IANAFFRMLKIVMY

-274 VGKYGVQSLSAYG
+274 VGKYGVGSLASYG
-287 HLLLCYYLTGLVFV
+287 NLLICYYVTAVVFV

-306 LVARLAGFSLWKFL
+306 FVARLAGFSLWKFL

-357 GLVVPSG
+357 GLVVPAG

-385 ALDIDVSLYHQ
+385 ALDIDVSIYHQ
-396 VTLLL
+396 ITLLL

-421 AATLGSLDV
+421 AATLGSMDV

-437 LVLGIYRFIS
+437 LVLGVYRFIS

-461 TLFVARW
+461 TIFIARW
-468 DGALDREQLE
+468 DGALDREKLK
-478 RELG
+478 REMG

>member
-1 LQARPRVA
+1 
-9 KGSRSGPANGRS
+9 
-21 EAEIPGA
+21 
-28 LRPPF
+28 
-33 ATQGRAYKTVR
+33 
-44 KSTSTRQ
+44 
-51 STMTTTIS
+51 MTKTIS
-59 STNDLPAI
+59 SSIDTAGLSSPQ
-67 RRKPLYQHLYVQVL
+67 RKPFYQHLYVQVL
-81 AAIALGILLGHFSPG
+81 AAIVLGIVLGHFSPA

-129 GMQSLKRIGRIGFK
+129 SMQSLKRIGRIGFK
-143 ALAYFEVLTTIAL
+143 SLVYFEVLTTIAL
-156 VIGLIGVNLLKPGV
+156 VIGLIGVNLLKPGA

-180 ASAIAGYSKAA
+180 SSAIAGYAKAA
-191 HDQSVVG
+191 HEQSVVG
-198 FLTHIVPS
+198 FLTHIVPG
-206 TVFGAFSEGDILQV
+206 TVFGAFAEGEILQV

-232 LLGDVGKPLLDTLDL
+232 FLGETGKPLLATIDL
-247 VAKAFFRMLKIVMY
+247 IAKAFFRMLKIVMY
-261 VAPLGAF
+261 LAPLGAF

-274 VGKYGVQSLSAYG
+274 VGKYGVQSLGSYAN
-287 HLLLCYYLTGLVFV
+287 LLVCYYLTGLVFV

-306 LVARLAGFSLWKFL
+306 IVARLAGFSLWKFL
-320 KYIREELVLVL
+320 KYIREELMLVL

-344 GKLEKLGC
+344 DKLEKLGC

-371 SCINMTVLAIFIAQ
+371 SCLNMTVLAIFIAQ
-385 ALDIDVSLYHQ
+385 ALDIDLSLYHQ

-421 AATLGSLDV
+421 AATLASVDV

-437 LVLGIYRFIS
+437 LVLGVYRFIS
-447 EGGALINVIGNGVA
+447 EGGALVNVIGNGVA

-468 DGALDREQLE
+468 DGALDREQLK